1 MALQRY
7 RSYLYTMK
15 AQDKLQE
22 AGGKFKKGVKF
33 IDVCYPLSTKQCIQ
47 LEDEVFIKSQ
57 WPNLL
62 WVRAFAPI
70 GVAMDCVI
78 YDSNM
83 DKWAT
88 FEALPKKEAKPLIYV
103 NPLQIKKGDV
113 VVCNDG
119 RKGRITTVSYT
130 HLRAHET
137 VLDLVCR
144 LLLEK
149 KKEYNVTHT
158 QKMYIEILS

>member
-119 RKGRITTVSYT
+119 RKGRIIKYPSNQQITIEDTTDSSVT
-130 HLRAHET
+130 WTLTKNDIKT
-137 VLDLVCR
+137 VFS
-144 LLLEK
+144 
-149 KKEYNVTHT
+149 HG
-158 QKMYIEILS
+158 